1 VSSIAQPHFTQN
13 YQEPTRCCDVCELD
27 VPSLTSWYGV
37 SLCADCLDLQATRTA
52 HGDSPLPKRGAGSKA
67 ILMPWRWSKPSCAG
81 RTRRVLTNPL

>member
-13 YQEPTRCCDVCELD
+13 HQEPTRCCDVCELD

-52 HGDSPLPKRGAGSKA
+52 HGDCVCVTCLQHQHDHTEERP
-67 ILMPWRWSKPSCAG
+67 
-81 RTRRVLTNPL
+81 